1 MNSYFSTFSF
11 SSLSL
16 LYRMMMFINLPYNEL
31 LDLQRQFF
39 NRPLL
44 LFDYVHEILHYIL
57 ILIELLGLSLAREML
72 HFSLKVIDE
81 LRFLSEFDVEGADL
95 CVSLNYD
102 ADISRLFVLYEQV
115 LELLYLVEQLDSR
128 VIVEVAA
135 LQEVVRE

>member
-11 SSLSL
+11 NSLSL

-44 LFDYVHEILHYIL
+44 LFDYVHEILDNIL
-57 ILIELLGLSLAREML
+57 ILIELFGLSLAREML

>member
-1 MNSYFSTFSF
+1 
-11 SSLSL
+11 
-16 LYRMMMFINLPYNEL
+16 MMMFINLPYNEL

-44 LFDYVHEILHYIL
+44 LFDYVHEILDNIL
-57 ILIELLGLSLAREML
+57 ILIELFGLSLAREML

-102 ADISRLFVLYEQV
+102 ADISRLFVLDEQV

>member
-11 SSLSL
+11 NSLSL

-39 NRPLL
+39 NRPIL
-44 LFDYVHEILHYIL
+44 LFNYVHEILHYIL